1 VRVVYVRVA
10 QYEKYG
16 PPEVITIIDAPLPG
30 PPGPHEVQVAVQ
42 MVGINP
48 ADSKSRRGH
57 TPVHPIPAG
66 IGREFSGFVKTIG
79 SQVLGLNPGDEVLGT
94 CDGALRDMVN
104 VSADSVM
111 RIPEGITAEV
121 GAVLPVAPQTALKA
135 LESQGIA
142 PGATVVVSAGAGG
155 VGHVLCQLLVRQGAR
170 VIGTASPDNHGYL
183 ESLGVT
189 PVSYG
194 PGLVDRL
201 LEVAPDGI
209 QHVFDQSGKEM
220 LEAALQLGVPRS
232 HINSVSGLGPLYD
245 VPTVGRKGLDKEAIA
260 ELAGLIVREELSLEV
275 VTYPIEQ
282 VVEAFAHLEKNPGR
296 SRFAISLSAAE

>member
-1 VRVVYVRVA
+1 VRVA

-30 PPGPHEVQVAVQ
+30 APGPNEVQVAVQ
-42 MVGINP
+42 VVGINP

-57 TPVHPIPAG
+57 TPVHQIPAG
-66 IGREFSGFVKTIG
+66 IGREFSGVVRAIG
-79 SQVLGLNPGDEVLGT
+79 SDIAGITPGDEVLGT

-104 VSADSVM
+104 VSSDAVM
-111 RIPEGITAEV
+111 PIPEGITPEI

-135 LESQGIA
+135 LGSQDVGA
-142 PGATVVVSAGAGG
+142 GATVIVSAAAGG
-155 VGHVLCQLLVRQGAR
+155 VGHILCQLLVRQGAR

-183 ESLGVT
+183 ESLGVI

-194 PGLVDRL
+194 PGLVNRL
-201 LEVAPDGI
+201 LALAPEGI
-209 QHVFDQSGKEM
+209 EHVFDQSGKEM

-245 VPTVGRKGLDKEAIA
+245 VPTVGRKGLDQGAIA
-260 ELAGLIVREELSLEV
+260 VLAGLIARKELSLEV

-282 VVEAFAHLEKNPGR
+282 VVDAFTHLEQNPGR
-296 SRFAISLSAAE
+296 NRFAITLTTKG